1 MSDLITFLSQPWH
14 WAVSGLVIA
23 FLTISLALAGKR
35 FGVSSSYENVCAV
48 LGADRL
54 TTYFQFS
61 WKDHGW
67 RLLFLSGAIL
77 GGALSAIY
85 LQSTPPDISEATV
98 SHLADLGI
106 SYDLA
111 KETNQAF
118 IPTELFRFDTVKGVM
133 IALIGGFLI
142 GFGAR
147 WAGGCT
153 SGHSITGMAQLQL
166 PSLLST
172 VGFFIGGLILTHLLF
187 PIIVNL

>member
-1 MSDLITFLSQPWH
+1 
-14 WAVSGLVIA
+14 
-23 FLTISLALAGKR
+23 
-35 FGVSSSYENVCAV
+35 
-48 LGADRL
+48 
-54 TTYFQFS
+54 
-61 WKDHGW
+61 
-67 RLLFLSGAIL
+67 
-77 GGALSAIY
+77 
-85 LQSTPPDISEATV
+85 
-98 SHLADLGI
+98 
-106 SYDLA
+106 LA